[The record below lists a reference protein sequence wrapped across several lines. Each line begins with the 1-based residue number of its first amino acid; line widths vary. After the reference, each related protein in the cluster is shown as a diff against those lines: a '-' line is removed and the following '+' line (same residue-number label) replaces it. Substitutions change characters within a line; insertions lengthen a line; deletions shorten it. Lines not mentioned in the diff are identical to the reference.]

1 MDVCFD
7 VRPDVLRIARKLAGA
22 AASAAGAPDQT
33 AFELEVAMGEAL
45 SNAYIHAYGER
56 PRGQIRMQLALEDT
70 RMTVTII
77 DNGRGLRRQPQI
89 PSAISLSNVRGR
101 GLYLM
106 SHLMDDVKVIHP
118 FRGRRGTAIRMKKQL
133 VQEKSANREHGRW
146 LS

>member
-1 MDVCFD
+1 MDICFD
-7 VRPDVLRIARKLAGA
+7 VRPNVLRIARKLAGA
-22 AASAAGAPDQT
+22 AALALGAPGQT
-33 AFELEVAMGEAL
+33 AFDLEVALGEAL

-56 PRGQIRMQLALEDT
+56 PRGQIRMHFAFAGT
-70 RMTVTII
+70 RLTVTIV

-89 PSAISLSNVRGR
+89 PSTIPLSNARGR

-133 VQEKSANREHGRW
+133 VKEKIATQV
-146 LS
+146 

>member
-1 MDVCFD
+1 MDICFD
-7 VRPDVLRIARKLAGA
+7 VRPNVLRIARKLAGA
-22 AASAAGAPDQT
+22 AALALGAPGQT
-33 AFELEVAMGEAL
+33 AFDLEVALGEAL

-56 PRGQIRMQLALEDT
+56 PRGQIRMHFAFEGT
-70 RMTVTII
+70 RLTVTIV

-89 PSAISLSNVRGR
+89 PSTIPLSNARGR

-133 VQEKSANREHGRW
+133 VKEKIGNQV
-146 LS
+146 

>member
-1 MDVCFD
+1 MDICFD
-7 VRPDVLRIARKLAGA
+7 VRPNVLRIARKLAGA
-22 AASAAGAPDQT
+22 AALALGAPGQT
-33 AFELEVAMGEAL
+33 AFDLEVALGEAL

-56 PRGQIRMQLALEDT
+56 PRGQIRMHFAFEGT
-70 RMTVTII
+70 RLTVTIV

-89 PSAISLSNVRGR
+89 PSTIPLSNARGR

-133 VQEKSANREHGRW
+133 VKEKIATQV
-146 LS
+146 